1 MDQELVG
8 LNTDVNILVERNGQ
22 TYIKEVYCLT
32 RVEGLIETAAACFD
46 AYCTY

>member
-32 RVEGLIETAAACFD
+32 RVEGLIENV
-46 AYCTY
+46 YGTYGSSLF